1 MPVCQR
7 GIQAKKCTI
16 LNWCGVTMDSKWI
29 CTQELAKI
37 PSKQMC
43 GTDQKAIENLWF
55 KLLLLYGGHT
65 R

>member
-1 MPVCQR
+1 
-7 GIQAKKCTI
+7 
-16 LNWCGVTMDSKWI
+16 MDSKWI